1 LTPRNYYNIETKRNI
16 SSHFSKKTFS
26 PFTMKTLNY
35 RFALQRIT
43 TILAVVALSLVL
55 LAGITG
61 VALAFY
67 YEPTAGGAHRSLE
80 FITRD
85 VSGGVIICS
94 LHDIAGNALIVV
106 ALLQLVVMFVGRQ
119 FRPSWL
125 AAWVSGI
132 FLALAAIAASWTA
145 IILDWDQI
153 GYWRFKLEMKT
164 IESIPVVGASLR
176 EILTGGGVSSLTVQ
190 HLYTLHS
197 YLLSAIAMTL
207 SVLHLAALVYQE
219 RERQQISKKLDQ
231 LISDS
236 Q

>member
-1 LTPRNYYNIETKRNI
+1 
-16 SSHFSKKTFS
+16 
-26 PFTMKTLNY
+26 MKTLDY
-35 RFALQRIT
+35 RFALQRTT

-85 VSGGVIICS
+85 VSSGAIIRS

-132 FLALAAIAASWTA
+132 LLALVAIGASWTA
-145 IILDWDQI
+145 IILDWDQV
-153 GYWRFKLEMKT
+153 GFWRFKLEMKT
-164 IESIPVVGASLR
+164 IESIPVVGATLR
-176 EILTGGGVSSLTVQ
+176 EIITGGGVNSLTVQ
-190 HLYTLHS
+190 HMYTLHS
-197 YLLSAIAMTL
+197 YLLSVIAITL
-207 SVLHLAALVYQE
+207 SVLHLVALVYQE
-219 RERQQISKKLDQ
+219 RDRQQFGKKLDQ
-231 LISDS
+231 LVSDS
-236 Q
+236 

>member
-1 LTPRNYYNIETKRNI
+1 
-16 SSHFSKKTFS
+16 
-26 PFTMKTLNY
+26 
-35 RFALQRIT
+35 
-43 TILAVVALSLVL
+43 
-55 LAGITG
+55 
-61 VALAFY
+61 
-67 YEPTAGGAHRSLE
+67 
-80 FITRD
+80 
-85 VSGGVIICS
+85 
-94 LHDIAGNALIVV
+94 
-106 ALLQLVVMFVGRQ
+106 
-119 FRPSWL
+119 
-125 AAWVSGI
+125 
-132 FLALAAIAASWTA
+132 
-145 IILDWDQI
+145 LDWDQI

-219 RERQQISKKLDQ
+219 LERQQISKKLDQ

>member
-1 LTPRNYYNIETKRNI
+1 
-16 SSHFSKKTFS
+16 
-26 PFTMKTLNY
+26 MKTLDY

-85 VSGGVIICS
+85 VSGGVIIHS

-106 ALLQLVVMFVGRQ
+106 ALLQLVVMFLGRQ

-132 FLALAAIAASWTA
+132 FLALVAIGASWTA

-164 IESIPVVGASLR
+164 VESIPVVGESLR
-176 EILTGGGVSSLTVQ
+176 EILTGGGVGSLAVE
-190 HLYTLHS
+190 HMYTLHS
-197 YLLSAIAMTL
+197 YLFSAIAVIL
-207 SVLHLAALVYQE
+207 SVLHLVALVYQE
-219 RERQQISKKLDQ
+219 RERQQLSKTLDQ

>member
-85 VSGGVIICS
+85 VSGGVIIRS